1 MNFPRSLDAS
11 SSLRAK
17 LVRFF
22 LIWDNRTPSDGDLSD
37 WNDIKLKEDLIK
49 EWWVEES
56 HQVYHS

>member
-11 SSLRAK
+11 SSSRAK

-56 HQVYHS
+56 H